1 MTTII
6 SDFDS
11 VSERISAL
19 GYSCP
24 DDGIAILPI
33 NFENASSVEEL
44 RQAAES
50 STVKTLFRNA
60 NVPYVDLFKGEKRLP
75 YVHNNAFELVVP
87 TLFVSANLLSQNP
100 AAVSIALSVIA
111 NYATDFFKG
120 MSKEASVKL
129 EVVIEIT
136 KTKKCKRISYE
147 GPPEGL
153 RALADVIRESSN
165 D

>member
-11 VSERISAL
+11 VSERAAAL
-19 GYSCP
+19 GYSYP
-24 DDGIAILPI
+24 DGGIAILPI
-33 NFENASSVEEL
+33 NFENASSVDEL
-44 RQAAES
+44 RQTAES

-60 NVPYVDLFKGEKRLP
+60 NVPYVEVFKNEKRLP
-75 YVHNNAFELVVP
+75 YVHNNAFEWVVP
-87 TLFVSANLLSQNP
+87 TLFVSASLLSQNP
-100 AAVSIALSVIA
+100 SAISIALSVIA

-129 EVVIEIT
+129 DVVIETT

-147 GPPEGL
+147 GTPEGL